1 MARRVGIDVDDPF
14 GDFTDEA
21 EAIPAH
27 QYDDD
32 DHEYEYVRRSRRR
45 SGRRVLRTVLLIVLL
60 GTLIAAF
67 LAWRFVQGKLDPP
80 GAPGDDVLVLV
91 PEGATTSDIGE
102 LLVDE
107 DVITDANVWRY
118 YVRFRS
124 AGPFQAGQYVLRE
137 NSSMQEAIDVLSE
150 GPAAPPFVDVTV
162 PEGLTLPEI
171 TEAIVDDLPTLSVD
185 RLIEL
190 IESGTLRSRYQPP
203 EVSSLEGF
211 LFPETYR
218 FDQGTDET
226 ATLQRMIDQFDAT
239 ADQLNLAGAAA
250 GVGLTPYQ
258 VLTVASLIQ
267 EESGIPQDAPMIS
280 RVIYNRIA
288 QGIPLQVDATTCYI
302 LGERPCELTESDLQI
317 ESPYNTRLNTGI
329 PPTPIAAPGRAAL
342 EAALNPAPGDWLFYV
357 LDPEAEIEGGH
368 FFTADYNE
376 FLQKKDECEA
386 AGLGCG

>member
-1 MARRVGIDVDDPF
+1 MARRGGIDVDDPF

-32 DHEYEYVRRSRRR
+32 DHAYEYIRRSRRG

-60 GTLIAAF
+60 GTLIAGF
-67 LAWRFVQGKLDPP
+67 VAWRFVQGKLDPR
-80 GAPGDDVLVLV
+80 GSPGDDVLVLV
-91 PEGATTSDIGE
+91 PEGATTNDIGE

-107 DVITDANVWRY
+107 DVITDANFWRY
-118 YVRFRS
+118 YVRFRG

-150 GPAAPPFVDVTV
+150 GPAPPPFVDVTV

-171 TEAIVDDLPTLSVD
+171 SEAIVDDLPTLSVD
-185 RLIEL
+185 RLDEL

-203 EVSSLEGF
+203 EVASLEGF

-218 FDQGTDET
+218 FDQGADET
-226 ATLQRMIDQFDAT
+226 ATLQRMIEQFDAT

-288 QGIPLQVDATTCYI
+288 QGMPLQIDATTCYI

-317 ESPYNTRLNTGI
+317 ESPYNTRVNTGI

-357 LDPEAEIEGGH
+357 LDPEAEVEGGH